1 MKRTVKITSIVL
13 SAVLAFSVFTGFSV
27 DSKADSKQYH
37 LVIGEQD
44 FGEHPI
50 YENQSDAVSYV
61 LDNIMARNEQFSF
74 YFASSEISSLTTYC
88 KDFVNQAIA
97 YRADQSS
104 GGDYLAKAYSG
115 YTFHYFTFA
124 NAYEGRNLF
133 KVDYNFGY
141 YTTAEEEK
149 AVDSKVHQIIN
160 SLNIGAKSDLDKLTA
175 IYNWITANIKYDYE
189 NSTLPRDSR
198 NSKTYTAYNALFGGK
213 AVCQGVAS
221 LFYKMLLTTGI
232 ENRIVYWDN
241 HCWNIVNINN
251 TYYNCDVTWDLGVAP
266 SAYTNFL
273 RGKETSFKGEH
284 KYYNNDLFLG
294 YAVAD
299 DDYNAA
305 PATPEAPVTTT
316 APAAT
321 ETKPQTQSQTNK
333 PSQNVLDFATRLYT
347 VVLGR
352 DAEEDGLNY
361 WATELAANRLDGA
374 SAARSFINS
383 DEFKGKNVNNTE
395 YLGVLYST
403 FFNREMD
410 DGGRDY
416 WLSVLKSGTS
426 REEVLEGFVNSEE
439 WIGVC
444 ASYGIKSGACVSNTT
459 STASNKID
467 GFAERLYTTVLN
479 RSAEQSGLNYW
490 SNALASKSVTG
501 TAAAYSF
508 VFSDEFV
515 GANVSNGEFINRL
528 YKLFMDRDAD
538 QGGYDYWMGRFA
550 SGATREDVFFG
561 FSTSEEFGK
570 ICDSY
575 GIAR

>member
-1 MKRTVKITSIVL
+1 MKKKAL
-13 SAVLAFSVFTGFSV
+13 SLLLS
-27 DSKADSKQYH
+27 
-37 LVIGEQD
+37 
-44 FGEHPI
+44 
-50 YENQSDAVSYV
+50 
-61 LDNIMARNEQFSF
+61 
-74 YFASSEISSLTTYC
+74 
-88 KDFVNQAIA
+88 
-97 YRADQSS
+97 
-104 GGDYLAKAYSG
+104 
-115 YTFHYFTFA
+115 
-124 NAYEGRNLF
+124 
-133 KVDYNFGY
+133 
-141 YTTAEEEK
+141 TAM
-149 AVDSKVHQIIN
+149 
-160 SLNIGAKSDLDKLTA
+160 
-175 IYNWITANIKYDYE
+175 
-189 NSTLPRDSR
+189 
-198 NSKTYTAYNALFGGK
+198 
-213 AVCQGVAS
+213 VAS
-221 LFYKMLLTTGI
+221 LAACG
-232 ENRIVYWDN
+232 
-241 HCWNIVNINN
+241 
-251 TYYNCDVTWDLGVAP
+251 
-266 SAYTNFL
+266 S
-273 RGKETSFKGEH
+273 ET
-284 KYYNNDLFLG
+284 
-294 YAVAD
+294 
-299 DDYNAA
+299 A
-305 PATPEAPVTTT
+305 PATNDTQTADNTTAT
-316 APAAT
+316 EAPAAT
-321 ETKPQTQSQTNK
+321 ETKTETQAQTNT

-416 WLSVLKSGTS
+416 WLSVLKGGTS

-444 ASYGIKSGACVSNTT
+444 ASYGIKSGAGVSNTT
-459 STASNKID
+459 STANNKID

-479 RSAEQSGLNYW
+479 RSAEQSGLTYW

-561 FSTSEEFGK
+561 FTTSEEFGK